1 MVMSSPDGPKDEE
14 EKLDLSYQNHTGRSF
29 RRGRHPNSTFKR
41 TILDKA
47 DLTEANFSHS
57 DFRKASLVEADLMKS
72 SFDNCDFRGANLK
85 KARLN
90 LSTFRNCQFDDADI
104 RGIRGKYAIWAGSNW
119 WDASLDDG
127 LRKALEKK
135 WPKKDYSSS
144 K

>member
-14 EKLDLSYQNHTGRSF
+14 EKLDLSYQNHTSRNF
-29 RRGRHPNSTFKR
+29 RRGRHPNSSFKR

-72 SFDNCDFRGANLK
+72 SFDHCDFRGANLK

-104 RGIRGKYAIWAGSNW
+104 RGIRGKYAIW
-119 WDASLDDG
+119 
-127 LRKALEKK
+127 
-135 WPKKDYSSS
+135 
-144 K
+144 